1 MKTKARNTFLEL
13 YDKFLRMERWNFLTN
28 HARVLL
34 CLARDPGV
42 RLREVAAGLGITE
55 RSAHTIVTDLTTA
68 GYVVKQKH
76 GRRNRYQIQAH
87 LPLPELISPGSAIG
101 DVLALL
107 MAGREPEGSDGAV
120 RSCMPATPPPTQQ
133 LSPEESPHDDNR
145 APRP

>member
-1 MKTKARNTFLEL
+1 
-13 YDKFLRMERWNFLTN
+13 MERWNFLTN

-55 RSAHTIVTDLTTA
+55 RSAHAIVTDLTAA
-68 GYVVKQKH
+68 GYVLKQKQ

-87 LPLPELISPGSAIG
+87 LPLPELASTGSAVG

-107 MAGREPEGSDGAV
+107 MAGREAEGSDGAV
-120 RSCMPATPPPTQQ
+120 RSCMPATPPAAQQ
-133 LSPEESPHDDNR
+133 LSPEESPHDHDH
-145 APRP
+145 APRA